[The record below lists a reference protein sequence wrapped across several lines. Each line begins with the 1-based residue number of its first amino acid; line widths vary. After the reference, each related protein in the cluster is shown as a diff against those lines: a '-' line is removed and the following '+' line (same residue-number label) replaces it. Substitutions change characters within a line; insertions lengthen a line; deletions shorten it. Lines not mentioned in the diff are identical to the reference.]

1 MYKKDHTRERKTG
14 IFTSTVICMNGKSWM
29 SELEEKELMY

>member
-14 IFTSTVICMNGKSWM
+14 IFTSTVMNGKSWM
-29 SELEEKELMY
+29 SELEERELM